1 MKEFKDLKVGDDVFR
16 LDKNYILT
24 ILKVSNIIKFEN
36 GILGIDLVSEDGMSS
51 VALDIRPYYVD
62 HTEYLYYVNGDDYW
76 FYSDPVTCS
85 RALSGHIQ
93 YLSNMIVNFTDI
105 KDQLISG
112 RV

>member
-1 MKEFKDLKVGDDVFR
+1 MKKFKDLKVGDDVYR
-16 LDKNYILT
+16 LDKDYALV
-24 ILKVSNIIKFEN
+24 ILKVSNINKYE
-36 GILGIDLVSEDGMSS
+36 GGSMGLVYVTEDKTDLVEI
-51 VALDIRPYYVD
+51 VLPVPYVNC
-62 HTEYLYYVNGDDYW
+62 TEYYCFVNGEYW
-76 FYSDPVTCS
+76 FYSDPIACS